1 MPATLLSLKTIA
13 AFVIAAL
20 LAACSG
26 TPSRQDLSA
35 ARQEVVLHAIAQIGT
50 PYRFGGE
57 SPGEGFDCSQA
68 MSYYRYIEIILG
80 KRHLSAGIS
89 VPRVTKAQKKA
100 ARGVRRTSAQPGDL
114 VFFHTGWRRYHVG
127 ILVDDG
133 RFVHAPSNGKKVQI
147 TRLDNPY
154 WRKRL
159 SGTWT
164 FLN

>member
-1 MPATLLSLKTIA
+1 MPATLLSFRAIA
-13 AFVIAAL
+13 AFVMAAL

-57 SPGEGFDCSQA
+57 SPGEGFDCSGLVH
-68 MSYYRYIEIILG
+68 YT
-80 KRHLSAGIS
+80 HLSAGIS
-89 VPRVTKAQKKA
+89 VPRITKAQKKA

-114 VFFHTGWRRYHVG
+114 VFFRTGWRRYHVG

-159 SGTWT
+159 SGTRT